1 MDIIHFGAVRL
12 RVIGTGNLQLRLL
25 SLNETNEKVLTPVVM
40 SLTTDKYPNV
50 LANFSKQRAQ
60 LEIKTTEIDEVFE
73 IGEVIIYTKPI
84 FASYPQ

>member
-12 RVIGTGNLQLRLL
+12 RVTGTGNLKLRFL
-25 SLNETNEKVLTPVVM
+25 SLNEVAERILTPVVM
-40 SLTTDKYPNV
+40 SSTTDKYPNV

-60 LEIKTTEIDEVFE
+60 LEIKTTEIDDVFE
-73 IGEVIIYTKPI
+73 IGEVCIYIKPI